1 MSPFYSPFKQD
12 LLITNDPGQIYAG
25 ISAGDLESMKKIHNI
40 LITNYQQEFPS
51 IHTLAKWA
59 LMSESKFKKLFKRV
73 FGAGPFEYY
82 QKNRMQKAKEL
93 LMEGHYSISQIGNM
107 LGYQNLSNFSCSFK
121 KEFSVLPSNI
131 LRLARA

>member
-1 MSPFYSPFKQD
+1 MSIFSTYSSTAEAPSTG
-12 LLITNDPGQIYAG
+12 ITPE
-25 ISAGDLESMKKIHNI
+25 DLEAMMRIHNI

-51 IHTLAKWA
+51 IQTLSKWA
-59 LMSESKFKKLFKRV
+59 LMSESKFKKLFKKV

-93 LMEGHYSISQIGNM
+93 IMEGRYSISQIGNM

-121 KEFSVLPSNI
+121 KEFAVLPSNI